1 MSFIITTESNSEI
14 PFAWEDQNDFSVL
27 RMPYTYNDKEYCYDL
42 GRNTDLGA
50 FFKQMR
56 DGVTVTTAQRNP
68 SEIVDYFEPYLKK
81 GLDILHIAFSSKL
94 SGTFNN
100 EMIAREELLKHYP
113 DRRIE
118 LIDTLAISMPLG
130 QIVGVAFE
138 MRRAGKSMDDIRDWV
153 EANKM
158 RSCSLFAVD
167 SLEYLRRGGRITNTA
182 AVFGTALQIKPILS
196 VGSCGMI
203 VPVSKIKGRKKAIKY
218 ILDKCAETIDKPEEQ
233 TVYVCH
239 ADCLDE
245 AVLLK
250 EKIEEVIR
258 PRAVAINPIGP
269 VIGAHCGPGTLA
281 IVYFGRSRDELL
293 EQA

>member
-1 MSFIITTESNSEI
+1 
-14 PFAWEDQNDFSVL
+14 
-27 RMPYTYNDKEYCYDL
+27 
-42 GRNTDLGA
+42 
-50 FFKQMR
+50 
-56 DGVTVTTAQRNP
+56 
-68 SEIVDYFEPYLKK
+68 
-81 GLDILHIAFSSKL
+81 
-94 SGTFNN
+94 
-100 EMIAREELLKHYP
+100 
-113 DRRIE
+113 
-118 LIDTLAISMPLG
+118 
-130 QIVGVAFE
+130 
-138 MRRAGKSMDDIRDWV
+138 MDDIRDWV

-239 ADCLDE
+239 ADCLGE